1 MCFTKLFLG
10 LVCTNEGSRSRDI
23 CQKQVMKFPRRL
35 STTFLSLPHP
45 NQTRRERHFR
55 VWLDP
60 KKKKTVPS
68 CQRLE
73 YPTICTCP
81 GYKFL
86 CLEVQEGTR
95 RRKKENDN
103 ISCSVPQS
111 RRVPRILFIR
121 ISTLHFPVGQV
132 YFAEVSARAKDFEAK
147 SRSVALGRNCKWQSC
162 SCESALPSPSQ
173 LASSFF

>member
-73 YPTICTCP
+73 YPTIWTCP

-86 CLEVQEGTR
+86 CLEAQESTR

-103 ISCSVPQS
+103 ISPNQGVCPEYCAYPALHYISRLAKFISLKWVP
-111 RRVPRILFIR
+111 
-121 ISTLHFPVGQV
+121 GQR
-132 YFAEVSARAKDFEAK
+132 FFEAK
-147 SRSVALGRNCKWQSC
+147 SEKCRSRPKSQMTKLFLRIC
-162 SCESALPSPSQ
+162 SPLSFSACEFL
-173 LASSFF
+173 F

>member
-35 STTFLSLPHP
+35 STTFLSPSTPIRLE
-45 NQTRRERHFR
+45 RERHFR

-111 RRVPRILFIR
+111 RRVPRILRIR
-121 ISTLHFPVGQV
+121 SSTLHFPVGQV
-132 YFAEVSARAKDFEAK
+132 YFAEMSARAKFFW
-147 SRSVALGRNCKWQSC
+147 SRVREVSL
-162 SCESALPSPSQ
+162 
-173 LASSFF
+173 